1 MTIAIESWWDLE
13 RTTKLLYKALPLV
26 EFTHFR
32 LLTISTEQ
40 VAALLPLSIESTN
53 HNGSHF
59 GMAIGMA
66 ADTVGALL
74 MGVAAGPVRIIGLHP
89 QHDDKGA
96 AIWLVRSHMDFVR
109 PSVEDLVVCASIT
122 HDASERIA
130 RRYAAQKRVIE
141 EVTIVCESR
150 GEVVA
155 RGTFTYVTQ
164 QAHTLKQRTPTAR
177 NSLLYQHK
185 ITASARSVAAARAIE
200 ATQPEPLFVDPW
212 ADAVA
217 GPHGRYLAER
227 MTRILPVLPNMIASR
242 TRYFDDAVSQA
253 LAEGITQVLILG
265 VGFDTRIARLPIDRT
280 AVSVYEVDLTD
291 MIAAR
296 EALLAE
302 LQNFPVLRRETAG
315 INLELENLAER
326 IVTSTS
332 FSPKH
337 PCIVL
342 MEGVSFYLDEA
353 TNGSVLASLHCLMQ
367 HPHSR
372 LALDVVTQEVVTG
385 NTHFLDIHNF
395 VEGMRELGE
404 PFLFGI
410 SDPTEYFRHHGYRIQ
425 SKIPSNYYRKETPDE
440 LYAVYNFLVVSP
452 LAQAGEV

>member
-1 MTIAIESWWDLE
+1 MESWWDLE
-13 RTTKLLYKALPLV
+13 QTTWLLHKALPLL
-26 EFTHFR
+26 EFTRFR
-32 LLTISTEQ
+32 VLAISAQQ
-40 VAALLPLSIESTN
+40 VTGLLPLCTESTN
-53 HNGSHF
+53 HNGTHF

-74 MGVAAGPVRIIGLHP
+74 MGAAAGPVRIIGLHP

-96 AIWLVRSHMDFVR
+96 AIWLVRSQMDFLR
-109 PSVEDLVVCASIT
+109 PSVEDLLVSASIS

-130 RRYAAQKRVIE
+130 RRYSAQKRVIE

-150 GEVVA
+150 GEIIA

-185 ITASARSVAAARAIE
+185 ITASARLVAAARAME
-200 ATQPEPLFVDPW
+200 SRQPEPLFVDPW
-212 ADAVA
+212 ADTVA
-217 GPHGRYLAER
+217 GAHGRYLAER

-242 TRYFDDAVSQA
+242 TRYFDEAITQAVQ
-253 LAEGITQVLILG
+253 EGINQVLILG
-265 VGFDTRIARLPIDRT
+265 VGFDTRIARLPIDRM

-302 LQNFPVLRRETAG
+302 LPGFPLLRRETAG
-315 INLELENLAER
+315 VNLELEDIAER
-326 IVTSTS
+326 VINCTS

-342 MEGVSFYLDEA
+342 MEGVSFYLDA
-353 TNGSVLASLHCLMQ
+353 AVNGRVLASLRRLML
-367 HPHSR
+367 HSNSR
-372 LALDVVTQEVVTG
+372 LALDVVAEEVVTG
-385 NTHFLDIHNF
+385 STVYPDIHNF

-410 SDPTEYFRHHGYRIQ
+410 TDTTEFFRQHGYKIEA
-425 SKIPSNYYRKETPDE
+425 KIPSNYYRREAPDT
-440 LYAVYNFLVVSP
+440 LYAVYNFLVVRP
-452 LAQAGEV
+452 LEVAEKA